1 MKRTLPLLVM
11 AIFSLSLIQA
21 QGIRTPRAVNP
32 LAHIEHMD
40 QMANDALPLCVKP
53 FNASVSAKSVS
64 EDAIGETRYDLQT
77 NSTSMNRAWLFPD
90 GTIGAVWTQGLIDGS
105 FSDRGTGYNYFD
117 GSSWGPFPTTR
128 VESVR
133 TGWPTYAPYG
143 ANGEIIGC
151 HDFAST
157 GGVVIS
163 KRTTKGSGAWTQSLL
178 QGPAGHPDLAW
189 PRLTTSGS
197 DHSVIQV
204 LGITKSTANG
214 GTPYQGLEGALL
226 YSRSTDGGQTWNP
239 QNAILPGMS
248 SAEYKGIPADAYAWA
263 VPKGDTLAFVVGD
276 NWIDAFLMKS
286 TDGGTTWTKTLI
298 FEHPYPLFDE
308 ATMLVLDTPYVCD
321 GSMAVALD
329 PAGNAHVAFGLMR
342 VLNDDLTDGNTSYFP
357 FTDGIAYWK
366 EGDGVFPTL
375 NIDTLYDNGDLV
387 AWMQD
392 INQNDTIDYLGGME
406 SIGTYYSSLNSMPSL
421 SIDEENNVML
431 VWSGLTEGKDNGV
444 QMFRHIWARSKFHW
458 MPDWSDFHHLT
469 SSIIHNFDECTY
481 PILSGSSN
489 NYWHLIYQA
498 DEEPG
503 LHIQG
508 DEDAPTDNT
517 ITYMKVSKQGVGI
530 AEIPPLAEV
539 SAVYP
544 NPATDMARVDLQLL
558 RPAMLSCSLM
568 NLAGQTLRSCAPQ
581 MLGSGNQ
588 AVIVG
593 LEGLAPGA
601 YLLNLNDGQHSV
613 TRKLLVR

>member
-248 SAEYKGIPADAYAWA
+248 SA
-263 VPKGDTLAFVVGD
+263 
-276 NWIDAFLMKS
+276 
-286 TDGGTTWTKTLI
+286 
-298 FEHPYPLFDE
+298 
-308 ATMLVLDTPYVCD
+308 
-321 GSMAVALD
+321 
-329 PAGNAHVAFGLMR
+329 
-342 VLNDDLTDGNTSYFP
+342 
-357 FTDGIAYWK
+357 
-366 EGDGVFPTL
+366 
-375 NIDTLYDNGDLV
+375 
-387 AWMQD
+387 
-392 INQNDTIDYLGGME
+392 
-406 SIGTYYSSLNSMPSL
+406 
-421 SIDEENNVML
+421 
-431 VWSGLTEGKDNGV
+431 
-444 QMFRHIWARSKFHW
+444 
-458 MPDWSDFHHLT
+458 
-469 SSIIHNFDECTY
+469 
-481 PILSGSSN
+481 
-489 NYWHLIYQA
+489 
-498 DEEPG
+498 
-503 LHIQG
+503 
-508 DEDAPTDNT
+508 
-517 ITYMKVSKQGVGI
+517 
-530 AEIPPLAEV
+530 
-539 SAVYP
+539 
-544 NPATDMARVDLQLL
+544 
-558 RPAMLSCSLM
+558 
-568 NLAGQTLRSCAPQ
+568 
-581 MLGSGNQ
+581 
-588 AVIVG
+588 
-593 LEGLAPGA
+593 
-601 YLLNLNDGQHSV
+601 
-613 TRKLLVR
+613 